1 MKNAFKKSLS
11 VLLAL
16 CLVFSLSAVSFAAHE
31 KEKTPVILIPGFG
44 QSETLVYDDDGNYL
58 GDIST
63 FSLSGLKTETLV
75 KNIIKDLLIPLSAS
89 AITRDDK
96 ELSSAVK
103 SFMHELFKPF
113 ELNDDGSAVYNKKVH
128 RFDKPYSELSY
139 EEQQL
144 IYSNV
149 SLDSLSEYDGVR
161 YYYTYDTFGSVKE
174 AADGL
179 HDYLHN
185 IVLAQ
190 TGAEKVNLVPI
201 SQGGAVL
208 IQYLASYPE
217 DYKYLKKIVNM
228 IPAFDGSQIVGDIL
242 LDNVRIYDIERLH
255 REILPAI
262 LDGDLGYELS
272 LALRLAL
279 SSDTQEKVLKAA
291 LAEARDTLAR
301 KSSMMWALCPSK
313 SYEQARDL
321 LLADEKYAAVRA
333 ETEAFSAARKAFPE
347 TLKALQESGVYVH
360 IIASYNM
367 GYFMAPLF
375 DCFENDADNLLA
387 PSSAAIGTVSAPFGK
402 TLGDSYVSPHT
413 YCGDKTHNHIS
424 PDNKLDASTGFFPE
438 NTWYFKSVSH
448 MGMNGREDVKN
459 FAAELVMDDDVRDI
473 YTFPGHSQFTDPRDN
488 IAKSVPSANGTR
500 ILHYDKDGNFLFSES
515 AKTDSGNTFSFWKF
529 LHTAVNA
536 LFSILSKLSIKA

>member
-1 MKNAFKKSLS
+1 MKNVLKKALS
-11 VLLAL
+11 VFLAL
-16 CLVFSLSAVSFAAHE
+16 CVVFSLSAVCFAAHE

-44 QSETLVYDDDGNYL
+44 QSETKVYDDNGNYL

-63 FSLSGLKTETLV
+63 FSLAGLETKTLV
-75 KNIIKDLLIPLSAS
+75 KNVIKDLLVPLSAS
-89 AITRDDK
+89 AITRSDAK
-96 ELSSAVK
+96 LSEAVK
-103 SFMHELFKPF
+103 KFMHELFKPF
-113 ELNDDGSAVYNKKVH
+113 ELNDDGTPVCNKKVH
-128 RFDKPYSELSY
+128 RFEKPYAELSK
-139 EEQQL
+139 EEQQI

-149 SLDSLSEYDGVR
+149 SLDSLSSYDSVR
-161 YYYTYDTFGSVKE
+161 YYYTYDTFGSVKD

-190 TGAEKVNLVPI
+190 TKAQKVNLVPI

-208 IQYLASYPE
+208 VQYLASYPE
-217 DYKYLKKIVNM
+217 DYKYIKKIVNM

-242 LDNVRIYDIERLH
+242 LDNVRIYDIERVH
-255 REILPAI
+255 KEILPAI

-279 SSDTQEKVLKAA
+279 SSKTQEKVLKAA
-291 LAEARDTLAR
+291 LEEARDMLAK
-301 KSSMMWALCPSK
+301 KSSMMWALCPAG
-313 SYEQARDL
+313 SYEKARDL
-321 LLADEKYAAVRA
+321 LLSDEKYAAVRA
-333 ETEAFSAARKAFPE
+333 ETEAFSAARKAFPQ
-347 TLKALQESGVYVH
+347 TLKKLMESGVDIH

-375 DCFENDADNLLA
+375 DCHKADADNLLA
-387 PSSAAIGTVSAPFGK
+387 PSSATIGATAAPFGE
-402 TLGDSYVSPHT
+402 TLGENYVSPNT
-413 YCGDKTHNHIS
+413 YCADKTHNHIS
-424 PDNKLDASTGFFPE
+424 PDNKIDASTGLLPE

-459 FAAELVMDDDVRDI
+459 FAGELIMDEDVKDI

-488 IAKSVPSANGTR
+488 IASSVTSSNGTR
-500 ILHYDKDGNFLFSES
+500 VSHYDKDGNYLFSES
-515 AKTDSGNTFSFWKF
+515 VKTDDGNKLSFWKI

-536 LFSILSKLSIKA
+536 LFSVFSKLSIKK